1 MICLDE
7 NIVRIYSETFVVN
20 NVRFQITFMPSYKL
34 ADVISADITAPDRI
48 YVNMLEESIPTDAN
62 GVKAIDE
69 IHDYIAVH

>member
-1 MICLDE
+1 
-7 NIVRIYSETFVVN
+7 
-20 NVRFQITFMPSYKL
+20 MPSYKL